1 MTDQHFIYHRLIPK
15 GSTIG
20 VTMYQNTYRQNN
32 TFLSKLSKKLITN
45 RLFAVVVTLFI
56 TTTSSNAY
64 AKLAKTAGL
73 KPATMKQIVKKVVK
87 IESTTGNYH
96 AHNRKSGA
104 YGRYQIM
111 PKTARAYA
119 RKLHI
124 PYSKWK
130 QPKNQD
136 RIFEA
141 IMADNIRSLKR
152 NGLKV
157 NAFSIYGTHQQG
169 AGGFKAI
176 MKNKKLSKNL
186 ERNLRHNLPKRLSR
200 VHRSQLKRVWM
211 RYWKKKL
218 A

>member
-1 MTDQHFIYHRLIPK
+1 
-15 GSTIG
+15 
-20 VTMYQNTYRQNN
+20 MYNIEHKQSKP
-32 TFLSKLSKKLITN
+32 FLSRLSSKLFSD
-45 RLFAVVVTLFI
+45 RLFAIIVTLFI
-56 TTTSSNAY
+56 TSTSSNAY

-73 KPATMKQIVKKVVK
+73 KPSTMKQIVKKVVK
-87 IESTTGNYH
+87 VESRTGSYH
-96 AHNRKSGA
+96 VKNRKSGA

-119 RKLHI
+119 KKLHI
-124 PYSKWK
+124 PYNKWK
-130 QPKNQD
+130 QPRNQD

-176 MKNKKLSKNL
+176 MKGKKLSKKL
-186 ERNLRHNLPKRLSR
+186 ERNLRHNLPKRLSM
-200 VHRSQLKRVWM
+200 VHRSKLKRVWM
-211 RYWKKKL
+211 NYWKKKF

>member
-1 MTDQHFIYHRLIPK
+1 MRDRHFISIPK

-20 VTMYQNTYRQNN
+20 VTMYQNTCKQNN

-87 IESTTGNYH
+87 IESTTGSYH

-111 PKTARAYA
+111 PRTARAYA
-119 RKLHI
+119 KKLGI
-124 PYSKWK
+124 PYAKWK

-141 IMADNIRSLKR
+141 IMEDNIRSLKR
-152 NGLKV
+152 HGLKV

-186 ERNLRHNLPKRLSR
+186 EKNLRHNLPKKLSK
-200 VHRSQLKRVWM
+200 VHRSKLKRVWM
-211 RYWKKKL
+211 NYWKKKL
-218 A
+218 S

>member
-1 MTDQHFIYHRLIPK
+1 
-15 GSTIG
+15 
-20 VTMYQNTYRQNN
+20 MYNTEHDHNN
-32 TFLSKLSKKLITN
+32 TFLSKLSAIRFTY
-45 RLFAVVVTLFI
+45 RLYVIIAVFLL
-56 TTTSSNAY
+56 TTAASQANAH
-64 AKLAKTAGL
+64 LAKTAGMS
-73 KPATMKQIVKKVVK
+73 PATLKKIVKKVVK
-87 IESTTGNYH
+87 IESTTGSYH
-96 AHNRKSGA
+96 ARNRKSGA

-119 RKLHI
+119 KKLHI

-130 QPKNQD
+130 RPRNQD

-169 AGGFKAI
+169 AGGFNAI
-176 MKNKKLSKNL
+176 MKKKKLSKNL

-200 VHRSQLKRVWM
+200 VPRSRLKLAWVN
-211 RYWKKKL
+211 YWKRKF

>member
-1 MTDQHFIYHRLIPK
+1 MRDRHFISIPK

-20 VTMYQNTYRQNN
+20 VTMYQNTYKQNN

-119 RKLHI
+119 KKLHI
-124 PYSKWK
+124 PYSQWK
-130 QPKNQD
+130 KPKNQD

-176 MKNKKLSKNL
+176 MKNKKLSKKL

-200 VHRSQLKRVWM
+200 VHRSKLKRVWM